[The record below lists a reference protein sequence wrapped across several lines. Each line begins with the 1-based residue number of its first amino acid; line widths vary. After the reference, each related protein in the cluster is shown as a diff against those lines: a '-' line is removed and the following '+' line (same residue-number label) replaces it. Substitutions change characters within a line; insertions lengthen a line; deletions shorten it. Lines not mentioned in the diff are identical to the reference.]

1 MNWRAPHAPKLR
13 SPGERDSQE
22 ARVNTANRIT
32 ELIFAAMR
40 ESNAAAEHGRVLEI
54 SATTVLVGDTGKL
67 DWLGFVNL
75 MASIEENIEH
85 AFHTAISAMDII
97 LSTDGEEWT
106 VADLAGRV
114 AEQL

>member
-1 MNWRAPHAPKLR
+1 MN
-13 SPGERDSQE
+13 
-22 ARVNTANRIT
+22 RVNKIT

-40 ESNAAAEHGRVLEI
+40 ESNTTAKPGQVLEI
-54 SATTVLVGDTGKL
+54 SATTVLVGGTGKL
-67 DWLGFVNL
+67 DSLGFVNL

-85 AFHTAISAMDII
+85 AFHTAISVMDII

-114 AEQL
+114 AEQLPAAHASRAMT